1 MPNNKLY
8 QVLGVDK
15 NANDQEIKK
24 AYHKLAMKYHP
35 DKNKDNKEA
44 EDKFKEI
51 NEAYEILSNKKKR
64 EMYDEYGEVNFNHG
78 HPMRPNDVYDKF
90 FGETNPFSA
99 FDDDN
104 FFHVKNNFGTGMGTK
119 FVFSTSGIRGVHNL
133 NGMNRKQK
141 KQHKFMQFINNKKV
155 TIRNLRNNLS
165 YNDMQGKIIDY
176 GDKKLTIAIGK
187 RKLKLEFDNVLQNA
201 GVTIYNLDDYENKKG
216 EITGFIDDFDKYKI
230 KVDDKFIGLSPS
242 NVIIDNNNLVKIRN
256 IESRKDLNG
265 KIGLIKEYDS
275 ACNKY
280 VIMIDDNRSF
290 KLKIDN
296 VIL

>member
-1 MPNNKLY
+1 
-8 QVLGVDK
+8 
-15 NANDQEIKK
+15 
-24 AYHKLAMKYHP
+24 
-35 DKNKDNKEA
+35 
-44 EDKFKEI
+44 
-51 NEAYEILSNKKKR
+51 
-64 EMYDEYGEVNFNHG
+64 
-78 HPMRPNDVYDKF
+78 
-90 FGETNPFSA
+90 
-99 FDDDN
+99 
-104 FFHVKNNFGTGMGTK
+104 
-119 FVFSTSGIRGVHNL
+119 
-133 NGMNRKQK
+133 
-141 KQHKFMQFINNKKV
+141 MQFINNKKV

-275 ACNKY
+275 ASNKY
-280 VIMIDDNRSF
+280 IIMIDDNRSF

-296 VIL
+296 VII